1 MNELNKYFQKS
12 ETREVLRSEIIP
24 SGYNPRTITKDARAA
39 LKASI
44 KKNGVLGGMV
54 WNEYTSNL
62 VSGHQKL
69 SILDEL
75 NKYDPDTHENDYLL
89 KVEVIQVDEKREKEL
104 NIFFNNP
111 SAQGEWD
118 YDKLKDLLP
127 DIDYKSAGLTDED
140 LSMIGFDIN
149 MATEAEDDIAGE
161 LEQLNA
167 PIMQERAERR
177 EEKKAEMKQKKERVN
192 QEADEKV
199 SDLKSYVV
207 LNFESYKNKSAFMLR
222 FGYPPTEQFIKG
234 EDFEQKIERID

>member
-1 MNELNKYFQKS
+1 MLGYESGQVDFKTEDTMSELSKYFTKS
-12 ETREVLRSEIIP
+12 ETREILRSEITP
-24 SGYNPRTITKDARAA
+24 AEYNPRVITKEARAA
-39 LKASI
+39 LKKSI
-44 KKNGVLGGMV
+44 KANGVLGGMI

-75 NKYDPDTHENDYLL
+75 NNYNPETHENDYLL
-89 KVEVIQVDEKREKEL
+89 KVEVIQVDDKKEKEL

-140 LSMIGFDIN
+140 LSMIGFNINISTDI
-149 MATEAEDDIAGE
+149 EDSIADE
-161 LEQLNA
+161 LEELQA
-167 PIMQERAERR
+167 PVRQEKERSR
-177 EEKKAEMKQKKERVN
+177 EEKKAEMN
-192 QEADEKV
+192 
-199 SDLKSYVV
+199 SYVV

-222 FGYPPTEQFIKG
+222 FGYPPMEKFIKG
-234 EDFEQKIERID
+234 EDFETKVERID

>member
-1 MNELNKYFQKS
+1 M
-12 ETREVLRSEIIP
+12 
-24 SGYNPRTITKDARAA
+24 
-39 LKASI
+39 
-44 KKNGVLGGMV
+44 
-54 WNEYTSNL
+54 
-62 VSGHQKL
+62 
-69 SILDEL
+69 
-75 NKYDPDTHENDYLL
+75 
-89 KVEVIQVDEKREKEL
+89 DEKKEKEL

-127 DIDYKSAGLTDED
+127 EIDYKSAGLTDED

-149 MATEAEDDIAGE
+149 IATEAEDDIAGE

-199 SDLKSYVV
+199 ADLKSYVV

-222 FGYPPTEQFIKG
+222 FGYPPMEQFIKG
-234 EDFEQKIERID
+234 EDFETKVERID

>member
-1 MNELNKYFQKS
+1 MSELSKYFKS
-12 ETREVLRSEIIP
+12 ETREISRSEITP
-24 SGYNPRTITKDARAA
+24 ADYNPRTISKEARAA
-39 LKASI
+39 LKKSI
-44 KKNGVLGGMV
+44 KANGVIGGMV

-75 NKYDPDTHENDYLL
+75 NNYDPGTHENDYLL
-89 KVEVIQVDEKREKEL
+89 KVKVIQVDDKKEKEL

-118 YDKLKDLLP
+118 YDRLRDLLP

-149 MATEAEDDIAGE
+149 IATDVEESISDE
-161 LEQLNA
+161 LEELNA
-167 PIMQERAERR
+167 PIRQEKERTR
-177 EEKKAEMKQKKERVN
+177 EEKKAEMKQKKEKVLS
-192 QEADEKV
+192 QAEDKV
-199 SDLKSYVV
+199 SDLNSYVV

-222 FGYPPTEQFIKG
+222 FGYPVMEKFIKG
-234 EDFEQKIERID
+234 EDFETKVERID